1 MHKITGLL
9 NQNALGFRQ
18 LLFRGLINLRK
29 TEVTQNNG
37 GCLLELT
44 PHLASG
50 ISAGCEHQPPGFHQ
64 HPASPNSSHTV
75 ALPSSPA
82 SSALSWTT
90 PSQAALVVSSIS
102 PWAKSWPGLTML
114 GHRGLFPQQQVPETL
129 RCCPEQ
135 LSNRFI
141 FNSQPW
147 IEEWKFSD
155 FFVVGKELWSLYGSE
170 TMFSFQLYV
179 WVNIISTVY
188 SITKSHVGMSY

>member
-1 MHKITGLL
+1 
-9 NQNALGFRQ
+9 
-18 LLFRGLINLRK
+18 
-29 TEVTQNNG
+29 
-37 GCLLELT
+37 
-44 PHLASG
+44 
-50 ISAGCEHQPPGFHQ
+50 
-64 HPASPNSSHTV
+64 
-75 ALPSSPA
+75 
-82 SSALSWTT
+82 
-90 PSQAALVVSSIS
+90 
-102 PWAKSWPGLTML
+102 ML